1 MLFLTLNLEVVTDM
15 ADLTTVQKRQLLEKT
30 REMVQFNV
38 LVESD
43 FYKVMNVFAEALERE
58 MRDRREE

>member
-1 MLFLTLNLEVVTDM
+1 M
-15 ADLTTVQKRQLLEKT
+15 AELTTVQKRQLLEKT

-38 LVESD
+38 LAQSD

>member
-1 MLFLTLNLEVVTDM
+1 M